1 MLLLLLCQA
10 ASALSL
16 DEAWEVALKN
26 NPDLAMVHEQ
36 SVQADADRIQAI
48 GYVGPKV
55 SVGGNYTINQ
65 REVAFDPSKLLPPAM
80 TASLDLGDP
89 LVIQEKTYFDANF
102 TIIQPLFSAAAIPG
116 LAISKAGSEA
126 GRAQERAVRSQ
137 VKLGVARAWWGL
149 RVATEAEKIA
159 EEGVALA
166 GKHQATV
173 AQLVQSGMAT
183 RQADLQAQI
192 AVSRAERDLAGARA
206 RKAAAREALSQV
218 MGQRSDAVPTGGA
231 PHSLPF
237 SSYEEA
243 LGRAE
248 AARPELIAA
257 EKQERMASL
266 ANSAV
271 GLLWLPMV
279 SGRFTE
285 AWSENTGFSGENT
298 NWMVVVSANWSLW
311 DGGTHATDQVKAISR
326 KRQAAEAVEKL
337 QASVKAEVRNAWEE
351 RERAGLALKSA
362 EREVELATENLR
374 LAEVSLSAGAISFLD
389 AEDARLGL
397 NAARLTL
404 LSEQMNLD
412 VANLALLQ
420 VTGGL

>member
-1 MLLLLLCQA
+1 
-10 ASALSL
+10 
-16 DEAWEVALKN
+16 
-26 NPDLAMVHEQ
+26 
-36 SVQADADRIQAI
+36 
-48 GYVGPKV
+48 
-55 SVGGNYTINQ
+55 
-65 REVAFDPSKLLPPAM
+65 
-80 TASLDLGDP
+80 
-89 LVIQEKTYFDANF
+89 
-102 TIIQPLFSAAAIPG
+102 
-116 LAISKAGSEA
+116 
-126 GRAQERAVRSQ
+126 
-137 VKLGVARAWWGL
+137 
-149 RVATEAEKIA
+149 
-159 EEGVALA
+159 
-166 GKHQATV
+166 
-173 AQLVQSGMAT
+173 
-183 RQADLQAQI
+183 
-192 AVSRAERDLAGARA
+192 
-206 RKAAAREALSQV
+206 
-218 MGQRSDAVPTGGA
+218 
-231 PHSLPF
+231 
-237 SSYEEA
+237 
-243 LGRAE
+243 
-248 AARPELIAA
+248 
-257 EKQERMASL
+257 
-266 ANSAV
+266 
-271 GLLWLPMV
+271 MV